1 MALDTSSVR
10 KMTSALKKGKVTQQE
25 LITTYEK
32 MRKTVMRQIQ
42 RIQKS
47 ATPFT
52 EGAKPKFA
60 TIRELSGPLGVDVRA
75 LIRELYEMTS
85 FKSSKSYSKVY
96 RSETRKK
103 TLATLRSRGIN
114 IADWQYNKW
123 VEFITWFKQSA
134 WSALYDSDEQRVMEV
149 FEQGSTAEEWDAL
162 FREYG
167 GRNG

>member
-10 KMTSALKKGKVTQQE
+10 KMTSALKKGKVSEQE
-25 LITTYEK
+25 LIKEYTK
-32 MRKTVMRQIQ
+32 MRKTIMRQVQ

-52 EGAKPKFA
+52 KGAKPRFA
-60 TIRELSGPLGVDVRA
+60 TIKELSGPLGVDVRA
-75 LIRELYEMTS
+75 LIRELFEMTS
-85 FKSSKSYSKVY
+85 FKASKSYSLKH
-96 RSETRKK
+96 RSETRLK

-114 IADWQYNKW
+114 IKDSQYDKW

-134 WSALYDSDEQRVMEV
+134 WSALYDSDEQKVMEV
-149 FEQGSTAEEWDAL
+149 FEQGSNAEEWDAL

-167 GRNG
+167 GR